1 MRMMRVAIV
10 IACSAPVGVAA
21 DEKNYT
27 IETNVPAEVKVGE
40 AAVARL
46 ALVPKAPHHANR
58 EYPTRLRISAPAEVA
73 LPKPEQKIADATSW
87 TEARVEFSVP
97 FTASKAGAFVIDV
110 DFKSAVCTKETCV
123 PLREKIAWKVTAR

>member
-40 AAVARL
+40 AATARL
-46 ALVPKAPHHANR
+46 ALVPKAPYHANR
-58 EYPTRLRISAPAEVA
+58 QYPTRLRVSAPAEVA
-73 LPKPEQKIADATSW
+73 LPKPEQKLADATSFS
-87 TEARVEFSVP
+87 EARVEFSVP
-97 FTASKAGAFVIDV
+97 FTASKPGAFAIDV
-110 DFKSAVCTKETCV
+110 DFKSAVCTKEACT
-123 PLREKIAWKVTAR
+123 PLREKLVWKVMAK